1 MQQSVG
7 DQSIYIK
14 TAGDPNGSAVIF
26 VHGAGENHEAWL
38 GQLDGLAASGYFLL
52 APDLP
57 GHGASSGAPLQ
68 SVGALSDWLTQLLDS
83 LGRSSATIVG
93 HSLGALIALDF
104 AARHSER
111 ADAIALL
118 GIVPRMA
125 VNADLLSLAKAN
137 DRLAAKLS
145 ASWSCRKSA
154 ESDLVR
160 QQSEQRLL
168 AAGPGVLWQDLSAY
182 DNYLECASVA
192 ATVSCP
198 VAVIS
203 GDEDRM
209 TPASGGA
216 ELAAMIA
223 HANYRVLENA
233 GHNMML
239 EQPARLNALLL
250 EELR

>member
-1 MQQSVG
+1 MQLSVG
-7 DQSIYIK
+7 DQSIYVK
-14 TAGDPNGSAVIF
+14 TAGDPAGAAVVF
-26 VHGAGENHEAWL
+26 VHGSGGNHQIWL

-57 GHGASSGAPLQ
+57 GHGTSGGKPLQ

-83 LGRSSATIVG
+83 LGRSTATIVG

-104 AARHSER
+104 AARHAQR
-111 ADAIALL
+111 ADAVALL

-125 VNADLLSLAKAN
+125 VNAELMGLAKA
-137 DRLAAKLS
+137 DDPLAAKLV

-168 AAGPGVLWQDLSAY
+168 AAASGVLWQDLSNC
-182 DNYLECASVA
+182 DNYLESASMA
-192 ATVSCP
+192 AVIRCP
-198 VAVIS
+198 VTVIS
-203 GDEDRM
+203 GNEDRM

-216 ELAAMIA
+216 EMAAMIA
-223 HANYRVLENA
+223 HANYRILENA

-239 EQPARLNALLL
+239 EQPARLNAMLL
-250 EELR
+250 EELQ